1 MADEGYKALILV
13 GGYGTRLRP
22 LTLSCPK
29 PLVEFANIPMIVHQI
44 QALKI
49 AGVNEVVLAIN
60 YRPEVMY
67 NFINEWQDK
76 LGVKIVCSQEK
87 EPMGTAGPLALAR
100 HLLDDGTGKPFFV
113 LNSDVI
119 CDYPMKE
126 MLDFHKA
133 RNAEATI
140 LVTKIDD
147 PTKYGV
153 VVMDEYGL
161 VQRFVEKP
169 KVLPTASL
177 PACSI
182 EWPMAWER
190 DLPLWLS
197 ISVHGLQE
205 FVGDKINAGI
215 YVCSSTVLNRI
226 ELRPTSIEREVFPH
240 IAADSQLYAYTLS
253 GYWMDIGQP
262 KDYLKGLHLHLDSL
276 RIHKSFA
283 LTKGPDFKGNVLI
296 DPTAKIGS
304 GCSIGPDVSIGAG
317 CKIGNGVRLSHC
329 VIMRGVSIKD
339 HSKARPQVLA
349 AQVERSIIGWE
360 GRIGAWTRMEN
371 CCVLGEDVEVKDEL
385 YLNGA
390 VILPHK
396 EIKESVPTPAIIL

>member
-1 MADEGYKALILV
+1 MADTGLKALILV

-29 PLVEFANIPMIVHQI
+29 PLVEFCNIPMIVHQI
-44 QALKI
+44 QALKL

-60 YRPEVMY
+60 YQPEVMY
-67 NFINEWQDK
+67 NFINEWQEK

-100 HLLDDGTGKPFFV
+100 QLLDDGHGKPFFV

-119 CDYPMKE
+119 CEYPLKE

-140 LVTKIDD
+140 LVTKVED

-153 VVMDEYGL
+153 VVMDEYGQ

-169 KVLPTASL
+169 K
-177 PACSI
+177 
-182 EWPMAWER
+182 
-190 DLPLWLS
+190 
-197 ISVHGLQE
+197 E

-215 YVCSSTVLNRI
+215 YVCSSSVLNRI

-240 IAADSQLYAYTLS
+240 IAADNRLYAYTLS
-253 GYWMDIGQP
+253 GYWMDVGQP

-276 RIHKSFA
+276 RIHKSHM
-283 LTKGPDFKGNVLI
+283 LSQGEGIVGNVLV
-296 DPTAKIGS
+296 DPTAKIGP
-304 GCSIGPDVSIGAG
+304 GCKIGPDVSIGAG
-317 CKIGNGVRLSHC
+317 CVIGSGVRLSNC
-329 VIMRGVSIKD
+329 VIMRGVAINDYSKVD
-339 HSKARPQVLA
+339 HCIV
-349 AQVERSIIGWE
+349 GWE
-360 GRIGAWTRMEN
+360 SKIGSWSRLEN
-371 CCVLGEDVEVKDEL
+371 TCVLGEDVQVKPEL

-396 EIKESVPTPAIIL
+396 EIKDSVTTPAIIL